1 MGGPLAGREAN
12 GTRRLVKKALLIIG
26 GLFLFV
32 IAAALVIP
40 GIIDWN
46 QYKDQ
51 VRSTVHS
58 LTGRDI
64 QIGGN
69 LSFRLIPS
77 PQLSAADVRLAN
89 PEGWNSEYFL
99 ELESLD
105 LEAAFLPLLSLDL
118 QVNSITLQ
126 GAQINLERNAEGVGN
141 WEILTGK
148 KDGGGG
154 DLRFDYFR
162 VEDAVINYSDAATG
176 FNETVSDI
184 DATLS
189 ANSTRGPFQGEGLIS
204 YRGER
209 IGFRLALGELYED
222 RRSPFNITLVLG
234 GQEPGVK
241 VTGSVLF
248 EDGAPILSG
257 RLEASGADLGR
268 LLNAVSHLAGGA
280 SVGGLR
286 FDQAFELESDIAFG
300 GRRLLAER
308 FDLRIG
314 KTVGSGKLLIDLQEK
329 IEGTARFDINTIVI
343 EDWLIDGSGQGGPG
357 ASLVIPDSLAAA
369 LEISVGAIQY
379 GNSLARQLVLGGRF
393 DQSHFEVEKFG
404 VLLPGGA
411 NLNFVGSIF
420 GDGRKELLD
429 GSLEFTADNL
439 RATLDWVGVDLSS
452 VPAGQLGSLTLR
464 SRLRVSSEAVDLI
477 SAKGRL
483 DITNF
488 ELSAALGLGAR
499 PYYAVSGSID
509 RINLSSYI
517 VPARPDEARAIE
529 PGWPT
534 LRANIETALKPLA
547 EFGAD
552 FELQAGQVALEDN
565 RMQNLNLDGRLRSG
579 TLTLRRFSASGL
591 MGLEIDARGVI
602 EQLDQRPTYDLTID
616 IRSQNLQEFLR
627 LIEAGDGLDAKLIG
641 HGRIAGTVAGNLD
654 DVRVDLKAEVARAV
668 ASVKGTI
675 AKLGPSPESVDL
687 SLHLEHPAHLDLLR
701 RFGLISQPNGA
712 SMPLMLDFSAQ
723 GSGENL
729 TLSGQFDLIGGR
741 GGLSGSV
748 ADPFGTPE
756 FDVYLTA
763 GHPELS
769 DLIRGLG
776 LKFNPSAGSLG
787 EVSLAV
793 AVTGTEAQLDL
804 TGIEAVIGPTRVSG
818 DLRYEGTRARPRLS
832 GRLTADRL
840 PLHHFMPKTTAGAE
854 EATLAGGR
862 RWSRNPM
869 ELGLL
874 REAETDLTLTLG
886 ELQYGAY
893 IFTNAALSVR
903 LQNGVLRVPDLRGR
917 LFGGNVEISAS
928 LDANA
933 LPAFETSFALRRMN
947 LEAFFAA
954 AAAMRPATGRL
965 TLNGI
970 FTARGTTQAEMISNL
985 NGRADVAATD
995 GVIKGIDIDRLS
1007 ERLGTLQT
1015 LPDFVSL
1022 LATALHGGETPYS
1035 SITTEVVAENG
1046 ILKMDRLAGQIT
1058 GATLDGQAR
1067 VDLPNW
1073 NMGATAKMKL
1083 LEPQDVPPI
1092 GVDITGPV
1100 SQPDVEYRT
1109 KRLRNY
1115 MGRRLA
1121 ATFFGLNPQPAPGAQ
1136 RLDSEQGATPTPTA
1150 PTTLEEEIT
1159 KGLFKRLEGVTKKKK
1174 KKDGS

>member
-1 MGGPLAGREAN
+1 MP
-12 GTRRLVKKALLIIG
+12 RLVKKALLIIG
-26 GLFLFV
+26 GLFLSV

-40 GIIDWN
+40 SIIDWN

-51 VRSTVHS
+51 VRSTVYS

-69 LSFRLIPS
+69 LSFRIIPS

-118 QVNSITLQ
+118 QVSSITLQ

-148 KDGGGG
+148 KAGGGS
-154 DLRFDYFR
+154 DLRFDYFH
-162 VEDAVINYSDAATG
+162 VENAVINYSDASTG
-176 FNETVSDI
+176 FNETISDI
-184 DATLS
+184 NATLS
-189 ANSTRGPFQGEGLIS
+189 ANSTRGPFQGEGRLS
-204 YRGER
+204 YRGEQ
-209 IGFRLALGELYED
+209 IGFRLALGELFED
-222 RRSPFNITLVLG
+222 RRSPFDIALVLG

-257 RLEASGADLGR
+257 RMEASGADLGR
-268 LLNAVSHLAGGA
+268 LLNAISHLAGGA

-314 KTVGSGKLLIDLQEK
+314 KTVGSGKLLIDMQEK
-329 IEGTARFDINTIVI
+329 IEGTVRFNINTIVI
-343 EDWLIDGSGQGGPG
+343 EDWLIDASGQGGSG
-357 ASLVIPDSLAAA
+357 ASLVIPGSLAAV
-369 LEISVGAIQY
+369 LEVSVGAIQY
-379 GNSLARQLVLGGRF
+379 GDGLARQLVLNGRF

-411 NLNFVGSIF
+411 NLNFVGTIF
-420 GDGRKELLD
+420 GNGQKELLD
-429 GSLEFTADNL
+429 GSLEFTAGNL
-439 RATLDWVGVDLSS
+439 RATLDWVGVDLAS
-452 VPAGQLGSLTLR
+452 VPAGQLGSLTLK
-464 SRLRVSSEAVDLI
+464 SRLRISSEAVDLI

-499 PYYAVSGSID
+499 PYYAVNGSID

-517 VPARPDEARAIE
+517 VPARPDESPAIE
-529 PGWPT
+529 PGWPA
-534 LRANIETALKPLA
+534 LRANIEATLKPLA
-547 EFGAD
+547 DFGAD
-552 FELQAGQVALEDN
+552 IKLKAGQVAVDGN
-565 RMQNLNLDGRLRSG
+565 RMQNLNLDGQLRSG
-579 TLTLRRFSASGL
+579 TLTLRRFSASGF
-591 MGLEIDARGVI
+591 MGLDIDVRGVI
-602 EQLDQRPTYDLTID
+602 EQLDQRPIYDLTID
-616 IRSQNLQEFLR
+616 IRSQNLREFIQF
-627 LIEAGDGLDAKLIG
+627 IEAGDELDADLIG
-641 HGRIAGTVAGNLD
+641 GVRIAGTLAGNLD
-654 DVRVDLKAEVARAV
+654 DVRLDLTAKVARAV
-668 ASVKGTI
+668 ASIKGTI
-675 AKLGPSPESVDL
+675 AKIGPSPESVDL

-701 RFGLISQPNGA
+701 RFGLISQPNGD

-723 GSGENL
+723 GNGKNL
-729 TLSGQFDLIGGR
+729 RLSGQFDLIGGR
-741 GGLSGSV
+741 GGLSGNV
-748 ADPFGTPE
+748 ADPFGTPK

-763 GHPELS
+763 AHPELS

-776 LKFNPSAGSLG
+776 LKFNPSAGTLG
-787 EVSLAV
+787 EISLAV
-793 AVTGTEAQLDL
+793 AVTGTKAQLDL
-804 TGIEAVIGPTRVSG
+804 TEIEAVIGPTRVSG
-818 DLRYEGTRARPRLS
+818 DLRYEGIRTRPRLS

-840 PLHHFMPKTTAGAE
+840 PLHHFMPKTTAGAK

-874 REAETDLTLTLG
+874 RQTEADLTLTLG
-886 ELQYGAY
+886 ELQYEAY
-893 IFTNAALSVR
+893 NFTNATLSVT
-903 LQNGVLRVPDLRGR
+903 LQNGILRVPDLKGR
-917 LFGGNVEISAS
+917 LFGGDVEISAS
-928 LDANA
+928 LDVNA
-933 LPAFETSFALRRMN
+933 LPAFETSFSLRRMN
-947 LEAFFAA
+947 LDAVFAA
-954 AAAMRPATGRL
+954 VAAMRPATGRL

-1015 LPDFVSL
+1015 LPDFLSL
-1022 LATALHGGETPYS
+1022 LATALNGGATPYS

-1046 ILKMDRLAGQIT
+1046 ILKMDHLVGQIT

-1073 NMGATAKMKL
+1073 NMGATATMKL

-1100 SQPDVEYRT
+1100 SQPNVEYRT
-1109 KRLRNY
+1109 KRIRNY
-1115 MGRRLA
+1115 MGLRLA
-1121 ATFFGLNPQPAPGAQ
+1121 ATVFGLNPQPAPGAQ
-1136 RLDSEQGATPTPTA
+1136 PLDPEQGGTQTQSAPK
-1150 PTTLEEEIT
+1150 PTTPQEEIA
-1159 KGLFKRLEGVTKKKK
+1159 KGLFKLLEGVTKKKK

>member
-1 MGGPLAGREAN
+1 M
-12 GTRRLVKKALLIIG
+12 KKALLIIG
-26 GLFLFV
+26 GFFLFV

-40 GIIDWN
+40 SIVDWN

-69 LSFRLIPS
+69 LSFRIIPS
-77 PQLSAADVRLAN
+77 PRLSAADVRLAN

-105 LEAAFLPLLSLDL
+105 IKAAFLPLLSLEL

-126 GAQINLERNAEGVGN
+126 GARINLERNAEGIGN
-141 WEILTGK
+141 WEILAGE

-154 DLRFDYFR
+154 DLRLDYFH
-162 VEDAVINYSDAATG
+162 VENAVINYYDASTG
-176 FNETVSDI
+176 FNETISDI

-189 ANSTRGPFQGEGLIS
+189 ANSTRGPFQGEGLLS

-209 IGFRLALGELYED
+209 IGFRLALDELYED
-222 RRSPFNITLVLG
+222 RRSPFSIALVLG

-257 RLEASGADLGR
+257 RMEASGADLGR
-268 LLNAVSHLAGGA
+268 LINAVSHLAGGA
-280 SVGGLR
+280 PVAGLR

-329 IEGTARFDINTIVI
+329 VEGTARFDINTIVV
-343 EDWLIDGSGQGGPG
+343 EDWVIDASGQGGSG
-357 ASLVIPDSLAAA
+357 VSLVIPGSLAVAM
-369 LEISVGAIQY
+369 EISVGAIQY
-379 GNSLARQLVLGGRF
+379 ANSLARQLVLSGRF
-393 DQSHFEVEKFG
+393 EQSHFEVEKFG

-411 NLNFVGSIF
+411 NLKFAGSIF

-439 RATLDWVGVDLSS
+439 RATLGWVGVDISS
-452 VPAGQLGSLTLR
+452 VPAGQLGAFTFR
-464 SRLRVSSEAVDLI
+464 SRLRVSPEALDII
-477 SAKGRL
+477 SAKGRI
-483 DITNF
+483 DTTNF
-488 ELSAALGLGAR
+488 ELSAALGLGPS

-534 LRANIETALKPLA
+534 LRANIEASLKPLA
-547 EFGAD
+547 EIGAD
-552 FELQAGQVALEDN
+552 IKLEAGQVVLDGN
-565 RMQNLNLDGRLRSG
+565 RMQNLKLDGQLRSG

-591 MGLEIDARGVI
+591 MGLDVDARGVI
-602 EQLDQRPTYDLTID
+602 EQLDQRPIYDLTID
-616 IRSQNLQEFLR
+616 IRAQNLREFLR
-627 LIEAGDGLDAKLIG
+627 LIEAGDGLDADLIG
-641 HGRIAGTVAGNLD
+641 RGRIAGSLAGNLD
-654 DVRVDLKAEVARAV
+654 DVRLDLTTELARAV
-668 ASVKGTI
+668 ADIKGTI
-675 AKLGPSPESVDL
+675 TKLGPSPESVDL

-701 RFGLISQPNGA
+701 RFGLISQTNGA

-729 TLSGQFDLIGGR
+729 RLSGQFDLIGGR
-741 GGLSGSV
+741 GGLSGNV
-748 ADPFGTPE
+748 ADPFGTPK

-776 LKFNPSAGSLG
+776 LKFNPAAGSLG
-787 EVSLAV
+787 EISLAV

-862 RWSRNPM
+862 RWSRNAM

-874 REAETDLTLTLG
+874 RETETDLTLTLG
-886 ELQYGAY
+886 ELQYEEY
-893 IFTNAALSVR
+893 IFTNATLSAR
-903 LQNGVLRVPDLRGR
+903 LQDGILRIPDLRGR
-917 LFGGNVEISAS
+917 LFGGDVEISAS

-947 LEAFFAA
+947 LDAVFAA

-970 FTARGTTQAEMISNL
+970 FTARGATQAEMISNL

-1007 ERLGTLQT
+1007 ERLGTLQR
-1015 LPDFVSL
+1015 LPDFLSL

-1100 SQPDVEYRT
+1100 SQPNVEYRT
-1109 KRLRNY
+1109 KRIRNY
-1115 MGRRLA
+1115 MGLRLA
-1121 ATFFGLNPQPAPGAQ
+1121 ATVFGLNPEPAPGAQ
-1136 RLDSEQGATPTPTA
+1136 PLDPEQGATPTPTT
-1150 PTTLEEEIT
+1150 PEEEIA
-1159 KGLFKRLEGVTKKKK
+1159 KGILKLFKGAKKK